1 MNNLEKKL
9 VICIE
14 NDNYLA
20 SLEIKKIYEII
31 PDETAKKHNMI
42 RVIDESGEDYL
53 YPNSYFLPLELTNS
67 TQQLLALFN

>member
-20 SLEIKKIYEII
+20 SLEIKKNYEVI
-31 PDETAKKHNMI
+31 PDEKAKKHNMI

-53 YPNSYFLPLELTNS
+53 YPNSYFLPLELTSS

>member
-9 VICIE
+9 VICIK

-20 SLEIKKIYEII
+20 SLEIKKIYEVI
-31 PDETAKKHNMI
+31 PDEKAKKHNMI

-67 TQQLLALFN
+67 TQQLLTLFN

>member
-9 VICIE
+9 VICIK

-20 SLEIKKIYEII
+20 SLEIKKIYEVI
-31 PDETAKKHNMI
+31 PDEKAKKHNMI